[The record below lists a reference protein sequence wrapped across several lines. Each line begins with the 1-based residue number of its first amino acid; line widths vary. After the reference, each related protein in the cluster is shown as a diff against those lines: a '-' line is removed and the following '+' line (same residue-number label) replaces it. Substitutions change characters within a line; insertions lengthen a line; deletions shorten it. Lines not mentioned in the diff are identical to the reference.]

1 MVGLRPG
8 HTVRTIKRAYTRK
21 SKFKSKGYIKA
32 VPHSKIVR
40 FIFGDITRNFTHQL
54 DYVSVDDVQVR
65 HNALESAR
73 QILTRHLESQLGKE
87 FILLIRGYPHHVVRE
102 HKALTG
108 AGADRMSQGMAHA
121 FGKPEGLAVQAY
133 KGKVLFSV
141 HVNKDGIE
149 RARNVLHK
157 ANSRLPGHWH
167 INLKE
172 GPKSVT
178 GKV

>member
-40 FIFGDITRNFTHQL
+40 FIFGDITRTFTHQL
-54 DYVSVDDVQVR
+54 DYISKDDVQVR

-73 QILTRHLESQLGKE
+73 QILTRHLEANLGKN

-121 FGKPEGLAVQAY
+121 FGKPEALAVQAY
-133 KGKVLFSV
+133 KGKVLFSI
-141 HVNKDGIE
+141 HVDKDGIE
-149 RARNVLHK
+149 KAREVLQK
-157 ANSRLPGHWH
+157 ANSRLPGHWG
-167 INLKE
+167 IEVSNN
-172 GPKSVT
+172 PKSVT
-178 GKV
+178 GKA